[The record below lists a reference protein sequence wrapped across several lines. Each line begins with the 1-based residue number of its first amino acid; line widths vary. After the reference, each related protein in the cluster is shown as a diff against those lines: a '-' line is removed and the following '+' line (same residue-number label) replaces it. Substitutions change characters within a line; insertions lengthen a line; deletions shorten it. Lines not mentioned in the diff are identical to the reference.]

1 MPLFA
6 LPGLA
11 YTGEW
16 RKNVNT
22 VEPQKYENGCTRII
36 EALVP
41 YPVLLESTIIIYHNR
56 DLISPF
62 KPPQPVI
69 VYLLHVTEAVTAEI
83 NLHEFEKLNFMREE
97 RILVFLGL
105 AGEMEALLLG
115 NDRAIL
121 PMLIKPGELTPV
133 NVPVF
138 IRFPV
143 EHIRVNATDGKTAVI
158 NPAPAIFQKPAGSGI
173 VLLCPYCIP
182 GNIENAIL
190 VAKFWRRGRFDRGRI
205 KGFYHGNVSIEQEYM
220 AVK

>member
-1 MPLFA
+1 M
-6 LPGLA
+6 
-11 YTGEW
+11 
-16 RKNVNT
+16 
-22 VEPQKYENGCTRII
+22 
-36 EALVP
+36 
-41 YPVLLESTIIIYHNR
+41 LLETTIIIYHNR

-69 VYLLHVTEAVTAEI
+69 VYLLHVPKAVTAEI

-97 RILVFLGL
+97 RILVFLSL
-105 AGEMEALLLG
+105 AGEMEALLLR

-143 EHIRVNATDGKTAVI
+143 EHIRVNAADGKTAVI

-173 VLLCPYCIP
+173 VLLCPYCIT

-190 VAKFWRRGRFDRGRI
+190 VAKFRCRGRFERGRI
-205 KGFYHGNVSIEQEYM
+205 KGFYHGYVPIEQEYM